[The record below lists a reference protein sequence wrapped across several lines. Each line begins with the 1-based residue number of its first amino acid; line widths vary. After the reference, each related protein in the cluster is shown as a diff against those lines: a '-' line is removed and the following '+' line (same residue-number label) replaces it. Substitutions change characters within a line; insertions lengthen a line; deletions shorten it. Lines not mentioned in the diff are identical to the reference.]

1 MINLGRIQTAIAI
14 KSKRNFCLNLLRK
27 TKKDYFQGLNVKDL
41 FENKSF
47 GKTIKYYFSNKSLN
61 PNKLLL
67 KEEDLLIRD
76 EKQLANLKELQ
87 INKRKLY
94 LCPPQK

>member
-1 MINLGRIQTAIAI
+1 MINLGRIKTAIAI

-27 TKKDYFQGLNVKDL
+27 TKKDYFQGLNVKGL
-41 FENKSF
+41 SGNKNF

-61 PNKLLL
+61 SNKLLL

-87 INKRKLY
+87 SNNRKLY

>member
-41 FENKSF
+41 SQNKNF
-47 GKTIKYYFSNKSLN
+47 GETIKYYFSNKSLN
-61 PNKLLL
+61 SNKLLL

-87 INKRKLY
+87 SNNRKLY

>member
-1 MINLGRIQTAIAI
+1 MINLGRIQTGIAI

-41 FENKSF
+41 SENKNF

-61 PNKLLL
+61 SNKLLL

-87 INKRKLY
+87 SNNRKLY